1 MGIACTRQ
9 HANGYAEIGSYR
21 LKLKKIIA
29 KGDLGSVYL
38 ANTPD
43 RVSEVAVLAGVVDV
57 DEPRGLALH
66 LDAQPAVE
74 LDLAL
79 VEGPHSDAH
88 LDAHND

>member
-43 RVSEVAVLAGVVDV
+43 RVSMAVKYVD
-57 DEPRGLALH
+57 LTT
-66 LDAQPAVE
+66 
-74 LDLAL
+74 
-79 VEGPHSDAH
+79 S
-88 LDAHND
+88 